1 MVYLLS
7 VATASMSDRIAN
19 FICLLIAATAF
30 AVIGL
35 DAAAHHGSTHS
46 GTQEYV
52 RHD

>member
-1 MVYLLS
+1 
-7 VATASMSDRIAN
+7 MSDRLGNLLCFVIADS
-19 FICLLIAATAF
+19 AF
-30 AVIGL
+30 AMIGI